1 MCIKM
6 IATNITEST
15 NVQET
20 NTSLHKIEQKND
32 FQEYNIKYHGG
43 I

>member
-6 IATNITEST
+6 IAANITKST

-20 NTSLHKIEQKND
+20 YTSLHKIEQKT
-32 FQEYNIKYHGG
+32 Y
-43 I
+43 